1 MGDVQQNINNTTC
14 PNCDATNVRVIKCQS
29 IGCSSRFCEIC
40 HPNCRI
46 EGSIKQRFDSGLGL
60 GPFCFDCLN
69 PKIEAAMNAQ
79 RWASYEQKKI
89 EGENHAAFSL
99 MVEEKRIRDNAIIA
113 EQIAEQKDRDE
124 ILGGLAVFLSIIGC
138 PLTIG
143 GVVYTLYS
151 GFSIVG
157 FEGVIA
163 LIAVVIGMLFTLLAL
178 VVQSNTSQG
187 LSKE

>member
-1 MGDVQQNINNTTC
+1 
-14 PNCDATNVRVIKCQS
+14 
-29 IGCSSRFCEIC
+29 
-40 HPNCRI
+40 
-46 EGSIKQRFDSGLGL
+46 
-60 GPFCFDCLN
+60 
-69 PKIEAAMNAQ
+69 MNAQ

-89 EGENHAAFSL
+89 EGENHAAFSS